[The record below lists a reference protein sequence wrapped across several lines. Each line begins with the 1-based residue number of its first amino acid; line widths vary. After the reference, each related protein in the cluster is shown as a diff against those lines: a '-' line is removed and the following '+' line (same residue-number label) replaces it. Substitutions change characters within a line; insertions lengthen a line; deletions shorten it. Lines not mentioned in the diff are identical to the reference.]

1 MTGHENDA
9 TTDSS
14 PASVIS
20 RYVNGVTVIEK
31 AIDFAIFR
39 ERDLIR
45 IRYARVPDVASSS
58 LPRSSL

>member
-1 MTGHENDA
+1 MTGHGNDA

-45 IRYARVPDVASSS
+45 IRYARAPDVASSS
-58 LPRSSL
+58 LPRSFL